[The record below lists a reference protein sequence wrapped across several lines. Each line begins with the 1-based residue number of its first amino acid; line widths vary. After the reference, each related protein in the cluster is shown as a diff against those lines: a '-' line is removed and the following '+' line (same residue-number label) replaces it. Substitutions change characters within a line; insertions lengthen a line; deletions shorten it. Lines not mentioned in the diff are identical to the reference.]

1 MRTNANSNLTILL
14 TQREKTMA
22 EAETFTIDGEE
33 YAVASLSAKGR
44 ECVES
49 VKFVD
54 NELEKLK
61 ARIAVLSTARAA
73 YFFTLK
79 DEMAKKAN

>member
-1 MRTNANSNLTILL
+1 MRTNANPNSKILF

-22 EAETFTIDGEE
+22 EEETFTIDGEE
-33 YAVASLSAKGR
+33 YAVTSLSAKGK
-44 ECVES
+44 ECLES

-54 NELEKLK
+54 NELQKLQ
-61 ARIAVLSTARAA
+61 ARIAVLNTARAA

>member
-1 MRTNANSNLTILL
+1 
-14 TQREKTMA
+14 MA
-22 EAETFTIDGEE
+22 EEETFTIDGEE

-54 NELEKLK
+54 SEIRKLQ
-61 ARIAVLSTARAA
+61 ARIAVLNTAKAA
-73 YFFTLK
+73 YFYTLK
-79 DEMAKKAN
+79 EEMTKKVN

>member
-1 MRTNANSNLTILL
+1 
-14 TQREKTMA
+14 MA
-22 EAETFTIDGEE
+22 DEETFTIDGEE
-33 YAVASLSAKGR
+33 HKVASLTAKGR

-54 NELEKLK
+54 NELQKLQ
-61 ARIAVLSTARAA
+61 ARIAVLNTARAA

-79 DEMAKKAN
+79 DEMSKAVN